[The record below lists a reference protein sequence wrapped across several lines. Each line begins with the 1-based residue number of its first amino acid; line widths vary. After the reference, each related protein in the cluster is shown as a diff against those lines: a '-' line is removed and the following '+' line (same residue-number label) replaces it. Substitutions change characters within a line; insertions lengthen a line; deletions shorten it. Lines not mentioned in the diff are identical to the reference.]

1 MSESEGLRIVWESWP
16 RCHEAYL
23 FNTKALLDNTTECL
37 IHTTSVSF
45 LH

>member
-1 MSESEGLRIVWESWP
+1 MSESEGLRGLDVMKHID
-16 RCHEAYL
+16 
-23 FNTKALLDNTTECL
+23 TKALLDNTTECL